1 MSHLLLV
8 HNLNPRWHSS
18 INMALWSIGTEWQV
32 YLFFPFLLLPVWRRF
47 GNPMVLAVGL
57 AVGVAPH
64 YLIPRSL
71 SIDCAMP
78 WYIGLFSFGMVGAAI
93 NASGLQL
100 RGRETRLI
108 PWIALLLLGLYGI
121 LKYLQPSFSTAL
133 GSLQWLKDVTM
144 GALALGL
151 IVTCAH
157 LAAQNWRS
165 RKPVVLRVLEAPC
178 LVSLGT
184 VSYSLYLMHGVVLEV
199 VNAVVRAHHLSGV
212 ASLLLRSCVG
222 IPLAVLVAYGM
233 YWTVERRFVRSS
245 QRAGM
250 TP

>member
-1 MSHLLLV
+1 M
-8 HNLNPRWHSS
+8 
-18 INMALWSIGTEWQV
+18 
-32 YLFFPFLLLPVWRRF
+32 
-47 GNPMVLAVGL
+47 
-57 AVGVAPH
+57 
-64 YLIPRSL
+64 

-78 WYIGLFSFGMVGAAI
+78 WYLGLFSFGMVGAAI
-93 NASGLQL
+93 NASSLQL
-100 RGRETRLI
+100 RSRETRWI
-108 PWIALLLLGLYGI
+108 PWIVLLVIGLYCY

-133 GSLQWLKDVTM
+133 GSLQWFKDMTM
-144 GALALGL
+144 GVLASGL
-151 IVTCAH
+151 IVTCAY
-157 LAAQNWRS
+157 LGAQDRRS
-165 RKPVVLRVLEAPC
+165 RKPVVLHVLEAPC